1 MALRQDASKHL
12 ADHLGI
18 SEDTVTTQIQGPSE
32 LAFMASVGPH
42 RFSVVFAASG
52 AAAPTSLAIHRA
64 RSLRQKDPQALPV
77 VVVPYMGPLGAA
89 MCREAGVG
97 WLDLSGNADIRGPGL
112 RIHVEGRPNKHK
124 RPGRPSTAFAPKS
137 SRIARRLLAHP
148 DSHFTQSELAR
159 ACRLDQ
165 GFTSRVVRKLETDGL
180 VQRSLGKVKVHD
192 PDLLLD
198 AWAESYDF
206 SRHQIIR
213 GHVPARTS
221 DELVETLAGA
231 FEKEKSKH
239 ALTGLS
245 AAWRMDAFAE
255 FRLVSFYVEHVPSKS
270 LLESLN
276 FREESRGANVWLV
289 VPNDDGAFDEGSH
302 HSGVLCAH
310 PVQVYL
316 DLAGHPERSKDAAL
330 HLRSTHLQWGK
341 GA

>member
-1 MALRQDASKHL
+1 MRQEVVKHL
-12 ADHLGI
+12 ADHLGV
-18 SEDTVTTQIQGPSE
+18 SEDAISTQTTHPTE
-32 LAFMASVGPH
+32 LDLMASVGPH
-42 RFSVVFAASG
+42 RFFVEYAASG
-52 AAAPTSLAIHRA
+52 AAAPTSLAIKQV
-64 RSLRQKDPQALPV
+64 RSLSQKDPYALPI

-112 RIHVEGRPNKHK
+112 RIHVEGRANKHK
-124 RPGRPSTAFAPKS
+124 RPGRPSTVFAPKS
-137 SRIARRLLAHP
+137 SRIVRRLLAHP
-148 DSHFTQSELAR
+148 DAGFFQKELAR

-165 GFTSRVVRKLETDGL
+165 GFTSRIVRKLEEDGL
-180 VQRSLGKVKVHD
+180 VTRLLGVVKPRD
-192 PDLLLD
+192 PNLLLD

-231 FEKEKSKH
+231 FKKEKTKH

-245 AAWRMDAFAE
+245 AAWRIDAFAE

-270 LLESLN
+270 LLESLS
-276 FREESRGANVWLV
+276 FREDSRGANVWLV
-289 VPNDDGAFDEGSH
+289 VPNDEGVFDEGGNYT
-302 HSGVLCAH
+302 GVFCAH

-330 HLRSTHLQWGK
+330 HLRSTQLKWGK
-341 GA
+341 TA